1 MAVYQAARQQVIA
14 VPRRRQVVHQ
24 RARRGASRVGLIL
37 GAILVAF
44 LLGLFYLTQ
53 TIGTA
58 TAGYDTDRLTADGAA
73 LDRELSTQESQIFT
87 FGSEQNVIQ
96 AAQAN
101 GLVDLGG
108 GQPLRVP
115 GR

>member
-14 VPRRRQVVHQ
+14 VPRRRQGVRS
-24 RARRGASRVGLIL
+24 RARRGPSRVGLIL
-37 GAILVAF
+37 AAILVAF

-58 TAGYDTDRLTADGAA
+58 TAGYDTDRLTSDAA
-73 LDRELSTQESQIFT
+73 GLSRQLSTQQGQIAAM
-87 FGSEQNVIQ
+87 GSEQSVLQ
-96 AAQAN
+96 AAQAA
-101 GLVDLGG
+101 GLVDLGASR
-108 GQPLRVP
+108 PLRIP

>member
-14 VPRRRQVVHQ
+14 VPRRRQGVHQ

-58 TAGYDTDRLTADGAA
+58 TAGYDTDRLTADAA
-73 LDRELSTQESQIFT
+73 GLARQLSTQQSQIAA
-87 FGSEQNVIQ
+87 FGSEQNVLQ
-96 AAQAN
+96 AAQTK

-108 GQPLRVP
+108 AQPIRVP

>member
-1 MAVYQAARQQVIA
+1 MAVYPAARQQALA
-14 VPRRRQVVHQ
+14 VPRRRQGVHQ

-58 TAGYDTDRLTADGAA
+58 TAGYDTEDRKSTRLNSSHR
-73 LDRELSTQESQIFT
+73 LLSRMPS
-87 FGSEQNVIQ
+87 S
-96 AAQAN
+96 A
-101 GLVDLGG
+101 
-108 GQPLRVP
+108 
-115 GR
+115 

>member
-1 MAVYQAARQQVIA
+1 MAVYQAAHQQVIA
-14 VPRRRQVVHQ
+14 VPRRRQGVHQ

-37 GAILVAF
+37 GAILVVF

-53 TIGTA
+53 AIGTA
-58 TAGYDTDRLTADGAA
+58 TAGYDTDRLTADGAG
-73 LDRELSTQESQIFT
+73 LDRQLSTQQGEIAA

-96 AAQAN
+96 AAQAA
-101 GLVDLGG
+101 GLVDLGD
-108 GQPLRVP
+108 GQPLRVA